1 MTLAPPP
8 RTEVLRH
15 DLIFR
20 VAHWSVFVEGIL
32 LVLSG
37 FQLGGILWG
46 ALLPL
51 SNVTFHVLVG
61 IAFIAT
67 AAIYIVGIVSAG
79 DYRWVGLRRIP
90 YSLKFIIKETKGWFR
105 ITPKPENPVA
115 YDPVASEYV
124 EKLVPSVIVVFWAF
138 LLLGVALAL
147 SGLALAFP
155 QLFGWVYYITD
166 LIGGLLTGTT
176 GVAFMLA
183 FHRMMTYLL
192 LLLVMM
198 HVYASFIFK
207 LVTSMVT
214 GRRLEITTLP
224 RQVEGAADGK
234 S

>member
-1 MTLAPPP
+1 MTLAPAP

-20 VAHWSVFVEGIL
+20 VAHWSIFVEGIL

-67 AAIYIVGIVSAG
+67 AAIYLIGIISGG

-90 YSLKFIIKETKGWFR
+90 YSLRFIIKETKGWFR
-105 ITPKPENPVA
+105 IAPKPENPVA
-115 YDPVASEYV
+115 YDPVGGEYV

-155 QLFGWVYYITD
+155 QIFGWVYVITD
-166 LIGGLLTGTT
+166 LVGGLLTGTN

-183 FHRMMTYLL
+183 FHRIMTYLL

-214 GRRLEITTLP
+214 GKRLEITTVP
-224 RQVEGAADGK
+224 RPVEAAPDGK

>member
-1 MTLAPPP
+1 MILASPP
-8 RTEVLRH
+8 RTEVMRH

-20 VAHWSVFVEGIL
+20 VAHWSIFVEGIL
-32 LVLSG
+32 LVISG

-46 ALLPL
+46 ALLSL
-51 SNVTFHVLVG
+51 NNVTFHVLVG

-67 AAIYIVGIVSAG
+67 AAIYLIGIVSGG

-90 YSLKFIIKETKGWFR
+90 YSLRFIVKETKGWFG
-105 ITPKPENPVA
+105 ITPKPANPVA
-115 YDPVASEYV
+115 YDPVAGEYV
-124 EKLVPSVIVVFWAF
+124 EKLVPSVIVVFWSF

-155 QLFGWVYYITD
+155 QLFGWVYIITD
-166 LIGGLLTGTT
+166 LIGGLLTGTS

-192 LLLVMM
+192 LLIVMM

-207 LVTSMVT
+207 LVSSMVT
-214 GRRLEITTLP
+214 GRRLEITALARP
-224 RQVEGAADGK
+224 VEGAPDG
-234 S
+234 SS